1 MTPCGSMVQETE
13 SLVGRAY
20 VFFYCNASKEA
31 IEAELPTIRK
41 LVKTPSQLE
50 LSLIEGMDNIRG
62 DEKLTAL
69 AQEAKQDGIN
79 YILQATDP
87 NGTNKDASNEL
98 VSILINAYQ
107 SSLYKAGEPFKGA
120 IVYEEKDE
128 YIFRD

>member
-1 MTPCGSMVQETE
+1 MANKKE
-13 SLVGRAY
+13 SSVGTAY
-20 VFFYCNASKEA
+20 GFFYCNASKQE
-31 IEAELPTIRK
+31 IEAELPFIRES
-41 LVKTPSQLE
+41 VQTPSRLE
-50 LSLIEGMDNIRG
+50 LSLIEGVDNIKG
-62 DEKLTAL
+62 DNRLTAL